1 MACNV
6 AAAGEVDFEEFSS
19 WYQGFVGAQE
29 GEEEATASM
38 GKFFNRLSPAKR
50 REKKELEVPTCRL
63 ACRDLCC
70 DLLRCC
76 DLFAN
81 RCDLFAVSVQLGCG
95 AVIDRAVLVMA
106 QAEEQRKAAQTVF
119 SSIDTDNSGS
129 LEPPEI
135 RQLAREL
142 GDGKELTEVRHRP
155 EQCLSMIVTSPV
167 VVCHE
172 RAWRSKTSACL

>member
-1 MACNV
+1 M
-6 AAAGEVDFEEFSS
+6 
-19 WYQGFVGAQE
+19 
-29 GEEEATASM
+29 
-38 GKFFNRLSPAKR
+38 
-50 REKKELEVPTCRL
+50 
-63 ACRDLCC
+63 
-70 DLLRCC
+70 
-76 DLFAN
+76 FAN

-142 GDGKELTEVRHRP
+142 GNGKELTEVRH
-155 EQCLSMIVTSPV
+155 SPDS
-167 VVCHE
+167 VC
-172 RAWRSKTSACL
+172 S

>member
-1 MACNV
+1 M
-6 AAAGEVDFEEFSS
+6 
-19 WYQGFVGAQE
+19 
-29 GEEEATASM
+29 
-38 GKFFNRLSPAKR
+38 
-50 REKKELEVPTCRL
+50 
-63 ACRDLCC
+63 
-70 DLLRCC
+70 
-76 DLFAN
+76 FAN

-95 AVIDRAVLVMA
+95 VVTDRAVLVMA

-172 RAWRSKTSACL
+172 TAWRCKYDHDHP